1 MQPDNVH
8 RPLRCSGLIF
18 SMPVK
23 KNPADTVGGVIFFAL
38 LPILGPIC
46 PDFALWVKRSSGKG
60 GESVQ
65 QISKT
70 QARAFAG
77 VYLRTMDPQRA
88 AAAIGYADGLRALGN
103 EEVGRQ
109 IRRGRELLAR
119 EFTPEDTV
127 RRMAELAFGRAN
139 DCVRLA
145 LEPDADVDSLDLSLL
160 QEVKRNDKGTIEIR
174 LVDRLRVLERLLALE
189 RSGEDETNA
198 FFRAMCESL
207 EDDDREE
214 SD

>member
-1 MQPDNVH
+1 MHPDKLPGPLH
-8 RPLRCSGLIF
+8 RSGPDYARRQL
-18 SMPVK
+18 
-23 KNPADTVGGVIFFAL
+23 PAGIFFAL
-38 LPILGPIC
+38 LPLCGSIC
-46 PDFALWVKRSSGKG
+46 PDFPLWMKGSPGRG

-70 QARAFAG
+70 QARTFAR
-77 VYLRTMDPQRA
+77 VYLRTMDAQRA
-88 AAAIGYADGLRALGN
+88 AETIGYGDGLRALGN
-103 EEVGRQ
+103 EEVCRQ

-145 LEPDADVDSLDLSLL
+145 LDPEADVDSLDLSLL
-160 QEVKRNDKGTIEIR
+160 QEIKRNDKGTIEIR

-189 RSGEDETNA
+189 RSGEDEASA
-198 FFRAMCESL
+198 FFRAMRESL
-207 EDDDREE
+207 EDEDREE